1 MRLEKLA
8 EALACVRN
16 DFGMDAIDV
25 MVLDEVLRLKKSGG
39 EVTIMEIVDRSSVAS
54 PATVHARI
62 KSLCEKDIP
71 IKVEHKSNM
80 RYKMLEKGPRFVNLT
95 KALAEV

>member
-1 MRLEKLA
+1 MRQ
-8 EALACVRN
+8 
-16 DFGMDAIDV
+16 DFGLDAIDV

-62 KSLCEKDIP
+62 KSLCEKDILV
-71 IKVEHKSNM
+71 KVEHKSNM
-80 RYKMLEKGPRFVNLT
+80 RYKMLEKGPRYLELT
-95 KALAEV
+95 KALAGV

>member
-1 MRLEKLA
+1 MRQ
-8 EALACVRN
+8 
-16 DFGMDAIDV
+16 DFGLDAIDV

-62 KSLCEKDIP
+62 KSLCEKDILV
-71 IKVEHKSNM
+71 KVEHKSNM
-80 RYKMLEKGPRFVNLT
+80 RYKMLEKGPQYVILT

>member
-1 MRLEKLA
+1 MKLEKLA
-8 EALACVRN
+8 SALACVRR
-16 DFGMDAIDV
+16 DFGLDAIDV
-25 MVLDEVLRLKKSGG
+25 MVLDEVLRLKKSGS

-62 KSLCEKDIP
+62 KSMCEKDIL

-80 RYKMLEKGPRFVNLT
+80 RYKMLEKGPRYVDLV
-95 KALAEV
+95 KALTEV

>member
-1 MRLEKLA
+1 MKLEKLA
-8 EALACVRN
+8 EALARVRN
-16 DFGMDAIDV
+16 DFGMDATDV

-62 KSLCEKDIP
+62 KSLCEKDILM
-71 IKVEHKSNM
+71 KVEHRSNM
-80 RYKMLEKGPRFVNLT
+80 RYKMLEKGPQYPAFT

>member
-8 EALACVRN
+8 EALACMRQ
-16 DFGMDAIDV
+16 DFGLDAIDV

-62 KSLCEKDIP
+62 KSLCEKDILV
-71 IKVEHKSNM
+71 KVEHKSNM
-80 RYKMLEKGPRFVNLT
+80 RYKMLEKGPQYAILT